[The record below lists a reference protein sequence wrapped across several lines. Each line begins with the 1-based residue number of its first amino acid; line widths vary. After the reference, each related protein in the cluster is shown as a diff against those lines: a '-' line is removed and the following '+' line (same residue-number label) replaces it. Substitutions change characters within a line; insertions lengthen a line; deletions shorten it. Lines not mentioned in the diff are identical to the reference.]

1 MGYIEGYL
9 PGVRENGGQYTHAA
23 AWCIIAACRLGM
35 ADTADSLFKMIN
47 PIEHGSANSIER
59 YKGEPYAVAGDVYSV
74 GRLAGRAGWTLYTGS
89 AAWLYRAAVENILG
103 IRKRGTK
110 LLLNPA
116 PCLMH
121 FRLNTVSETPFT
133 VSICTAALRMQKSG
147 TVHVLNLLTTGRFII
162 YRLNTG
168 KFGADDAECLGRSVL
183 SSASLSPQS
192 AAFKTMFSSRMPTV
206 APASTTK

>member
-1 MGYIEGYL
+1 
-9 PGVRENGGQYTHAA
+9 
-23 AWCIIAACRLGM
+23 M
-35 ADTADSLFKMIN
+35 AVSRRRRK
-47 PIEHGSANSIER
+47 HSR
-59 YKGEPYAVAGDVYSV
+59 GEQ
-74 GRLAGRAGWTLYTGS
+74 
-89 AAWLYRAAVENILG
+89 NF
-103 IRKRGTK
+103 
-110 LLLNPA
+110 LLNPA

-168 KFGADDAECLGRSVL
+168 KFGADDAECLGKSAR

-206 APASTTK
+206 APASTTKMMPYPLPPINESAFRTVQSLRSAIGTTRNEAVINPQDLL